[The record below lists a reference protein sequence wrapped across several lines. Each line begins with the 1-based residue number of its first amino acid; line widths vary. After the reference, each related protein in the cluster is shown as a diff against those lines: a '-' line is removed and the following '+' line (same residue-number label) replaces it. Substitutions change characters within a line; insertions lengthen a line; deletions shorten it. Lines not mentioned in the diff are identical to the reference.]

1 MQEAGQRFPAESR
14 MNLSRASDLVK
25 GQVWPQAGDEDGAR
39 TASDTAFVAM
49 GESAGCPSHISRGA
63 RRQIHALLG
72 K

>member
-49 GESAGCPSHISRGA
+49 G
-63 RRQIHALLG
+63 
-72 K
+72 